1 MRAIRHVP
9 VVLVALCTVA
19 CTALLGDFSVGAGAS
34 SGGLGEAGAEGG
46 GEGGGGPV
54 GLSPTEAKIGIFRA
68 QTFTAA
74 TDVTWTVMEGAAG
87 GTVDAKG
94 KYIAPATPG
103 IYHVVAA
110 SKAAPAVTSTST
122 VTVVPLGINVLVGT
136 AGGPGTIDGPITK
149 ARLRNP
155 GGIAFLQGSGGNDI
169 TIIADTGSN
178 TIRKISNG
186 VMTTLAGTP
195 GLAGTADGV
204 GATARFDGPSH
215 VVADSNGKKVWISDS
230 NNACIRKVDVDTGIV
245 TTFAGK
251 CGTSGHADSTD
262 GTGKTALFD
271 RIDSLVLGSQKDSLY
286 VCDINNFR
294 GIRRVDATTGKT
306 SSPITGL
313 NNSCTMAAD
322 YFNHRLYYND
332 NNNTNDI
339 GYFNDPVGGILAG
352 TPRQS
357 ICPLLPLSAFSSM
370 AASTGFGGANDI
382 YTTPGFQSGGVY
394 RCNLTTNKW
403 DMAPFAGSATEFRVK
418 DGTLAD
424 ARFTSPKGLS
434 ANPAFGELYLVDGNT
449 ARRIRTGSPGSVAT
463 IAGLA
468 SNDQRID
475 GPRVTARLTGP
486 FCLAADD
493 AGNPF
498 IGDLGL
504 DRTVNNT
511 IRKFDV
517 AGGILSTVADVPNR
531 FDAAFPPVDGPKDQ
545 ARFGIPWDM
554 VVIGGDVYVL
564 DIFAQAIRKVTIA
577 TGEVKTIAGEI
588 NVPGKSDGVGV
599 AAHFNFFDQMGNSNT
614 VGAGIATDGTNL
626 FVSDGGNFA
635 IRKIAIATGTVT
647 TLAGGTKGPMNG
659 LGTQAQFV
667 SPAGLALTDGVLYVA
682 DVGDHTIRKVDPATG
697 AVTPFF
703 GFSGQFG
710 DVDGDASKAMLN
722 FPGRMAADGNGNL
735 FLVQTPSLQDG
746 SPVIRRIDLVTKTI
760 LPFAGTAGQRGF
772 SSGPLP
778 ATLNCPAGIIVT
790 KSGDLVFGD
799 ACDGVVAII
808 QPL

>member
-1 MRAIRHVP
+1 MRAFRHVP
-9 VVLVALCTVA
+9 VVLVALGTVA
-19 CTALLGDFSVGAGAS
+19 CTALLGDFTVGATGS
-34 SGGLGEAGAEGG
+34 SGGLDEAGAEGG
-46 GEGGGGPV
+46 GEGGGAV
-54 GLSPTEAKIGIFRA
+54 GIMPTEAKVGILRA
-68 QTFTAA
+68 QVFTAA
-74 TDVTWTVMEGAAG
+74 TDVTWSVMEGAAG

-94 KYIAPATPG
+94 KYIAPAAPG

-110 SKAAPAVTSTST
+110 SKAAPALTSTST
-122 VTVVPLGINVLVGT
+122 VTVVPLGINILVGK
-136 AGGPGTIDGPITK
+136 AGGPGTIDGPVTK

-169 TIIADTGSN
+169 TIIADTGNN
-178 TIRKISNG
+178 TIRKLSNG
-186 VMTTLAGTP
+186 IMTTLAGTP
-195 GLAGTADGV
+195 GVAGTADGV
-204 GATARFDGPSH
+204 GAAARFDGPRH
-215 VVADSNGKKVWISDS
+215 VVADANGKKVWISDS
-230 NNACIRKVDVDTGIV
+230 NNACIRKIDVDTGAV

-262 GTGKTALFD
+262 GTGTTALFD

-306 SSPITGL
+306 TSPITGL
-313 NNSCTMAAD
+313 NNGCSMAAD

-339 GYFNDPVGGILAG
+339 GYYNDPVGGIAGG

-357 ICPLLPLSAFSSM
+357 ICPILPFNSFSSM
-370 AASTGFGGANDI
+370 AADTGFGGANDI
-382 YTTPGFQSGGVY
+382 YVTAGFQSGGVY

-403 DMAPFAGSATEFRVK
+403 DTAPFAGSATEFQVK
-418 DGTLAD
+418 DGTLAT
-424 ARFTSPKGLS
+424 ARFTSPQGLS
-434 ANPAFGELYLVDGNT
+434 ANSAFGELFLVDGNT
-449 ARRIRTGSPGSVAT
+449 ARRIRTGNPGSVST
-463 IAGLA
+463 IAGLP
-468 SNDQRID
+468 SNDQRVD
-475 GPRVTARLTGP
+475 GERAVARLTGP
-486 FCLAADD
+486 FGITADD
-493 AGNPF
+493 ASNPF

-504 DRTVNNT
+504 DRTLNNT

-517 AGGILSTVADVPNR
+517 ASGILSTVAGVPSR
-531 FDAAFPPVDGPKDQ
+531 FDMAFPPVDGPKDQ

-554 VVIGGDVYVL
+554 VIVGGDVYAV
-564 DIFAQAIRKVTIA
+564 DIFAQSVRKVTIA

-588 NVPGKSDGVGV
+588 NVGGKSDGVGA
-599 AAHFNFFDQMGNSNT
+599 AAHFNFYDQMGNSNT

-626 FVSDGGNFA
+626 FVSDGANFA

-647 TLAGGTKGPMNG
+647 TLAGGTKGSMNG
-659 LGTQAQFV
+659 VGAQAQFV
-667 SPAGLALTDGVLYVA
+667 SPAGLALVDGVLYVA
-682 DVGDHTIRKVDPATG
+682 DVSDHTIRKVDPVTG

-735 FLVQTPSLQDG
+735 FLIQTPSVQDG

-760 LPFAGTAGQRGF
+760 SPFAGTPGQRGF

-778 ATLNCPAGIIVT
+778 ATLNCPAGITVT
-790 KSGDLVFGD
+790 KSGDLLFGD
-799 ACDGVVAII
+799 ACDGVVAVI

>member
-9 VVLVALCTVA
+9 VVLVALGTVA
-19 CTALLGDFSVGAGAS
+19 CTALLGDYSVGASGS
-34 SGGLGEAGAEGG
+34 SGGLDEAGAEGG
-46 GEGGGGPV
+46 AGEGGAV
-54 GLSPTEAKIGIFRA
+54 GIMPTEVKVGILRA
-68 QTFTAA
+68 QVFTAA

-103 IYHVVAA
+103 IFHVVAA
-110 SKAAPAVTSTST
+110 SKAAPALTSTST
-122 VTVVPLGINVLVGT
+122 VTVVPLGINILVGKP
-136 AGGPGTIDGPITK
+136 GGPGTIDGPVTK

-155 GGIAFLQGSGGNDI
+155 GGIAYLRGSGGNDI
-169 TIIADTGSN
+169 TIIADTGNN
-178 TIRKISNG
+178 TIRKIANG
-186 VMTTLAGTP
+186 VVTTLAGTP
-195 GLAGTADGV
+195 GVAGTADGV
-204 GATARFDGPSH
+204 GAAARFDGPRH
-215 VVADSNGKKVWISDS
+215 VVADDNGKKVWISDS
-230 NNACIRKVDVDTGIV
+230 NNACIRKIDVDTGAV

-262 GTGKTALFD
+262 GTGTTALFD
-271 RIDSLVLGSQKDSLY
+271 RIDSLILGSQKDSLY

-294 GIRRVDATTGKT
+294 GIRRIDTTTGKT

-322 YFNHRLYYND
+322 YFTHRLYYND
-332 NNNTNDI
+332 NNNSNDI

-357 ICPLLPLSAFSSM
+357 ICPLLPFNAFSSM
-370 AASTGFGGANDI
+370 AADTGFGGANDI
-382 YTTPGFQSGGVY
+382 YTTAGFQSGAIY
-394 RCNLTTNKW
+394 RCNLSTNKW
-403 DMAPFAGSATEFRVK
+403 DMAPFAGSVTDFQVK

-424 ARFTSPKGLS
+424 ARFTRPQGLS
-434 ANPAFGELYLVDGNT
+434 ANSAFGEIYLVDGNT
-449 ARRIRTGSPGSVAT
+449 ARRMRPGNPGSVST
-463 IAGLA
+463 IVGLP
-468 SNDQRID
+468 SNDQRVD
-475 GPRVTARLTGP
+475 GARAMARLTGP
-486 FCLAADD
+486 FGVTADD

-504 DRTVNNT
+504 DRTLNNT

-517 AGGILSTVADVPNR
+517 ASGMLSTVAGVPNR

-545 ARFGIPWDM
+545 AKFGIPWDM
-554 VVIGGDVYVL
+554 VIIGGDVYVL
-564 DIFAQAIRKVTIA
+564 DIFAQAVRKVTIA

-588 NVPGKSDGVGV
+588 NVPGKSDGVGA
-599 AAHFNFFDQMGNSNT
+599 AAHFNFYDQMSNSNT
-614 VGAGIATDGTNL
+614 VGAGIATDGTSL
-626 FVSDGGNFA
+626 FISDGGNFA
-635 IRKIAIATGTVT
+635 IRKVTIATGTVT
-647 TLAGGTKGPMNG
+647 TLAGGTKGTMNG
-659 LGTQAQFV
+659 IGTQAQFV
-667 SPAGLALTDGVLYVA
+667 SPAGLALVDGVLYAA
-682 DVGDHTIRKVDPATG
+682 DVSDHTIRKIDPATG

-735 FLVQTPSLQDG
+735 FLIQTPSVQDG

-760 LPFAGTAGQRGF
+760 SPFAGVLGQRGL

-778 ATLNCPAGIIVT
+778 ATLNCPSGITVT
-790 KSGDLVFGD
+790 KSGDLMFGD
-799 ACDGVVAII
+799 ACDGVVAVI